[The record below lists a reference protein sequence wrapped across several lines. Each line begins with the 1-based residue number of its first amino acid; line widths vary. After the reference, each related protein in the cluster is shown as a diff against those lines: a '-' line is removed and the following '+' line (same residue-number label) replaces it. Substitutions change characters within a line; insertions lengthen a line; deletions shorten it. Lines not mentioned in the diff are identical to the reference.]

1 MEFYSKFVKCFEKF
15 SFLVIKIKKKNL
27 FNEIKQSRAWLK
39 DAPTTLTD
47 RKRVSYMLEIWALSV
62 PVKAD

>member
-15 SFLVIKIKKKNL
+15 SFLVIKKKVL
-27 FNEIKQSRAWLK
+27 FNEIKQSRAWLE

-47 RKRVSYMLEIWALSV
+47 RKRVSYMLEI
-62 PVKAD
+62 

>member
-47 RKRVSYMLEIWALSV
+47 RKRVSYMLEI
-62 PVKAD
+62 